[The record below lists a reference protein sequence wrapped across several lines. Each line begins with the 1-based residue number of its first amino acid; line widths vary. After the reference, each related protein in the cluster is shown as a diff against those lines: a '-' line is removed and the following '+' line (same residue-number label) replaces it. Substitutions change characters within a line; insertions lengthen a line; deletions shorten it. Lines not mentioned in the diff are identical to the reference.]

1 MTAQPNALLLLDP
14 SLDCPFWQLGLPL
27 FADKQTITARCKD
40 LLYKSQA
47 NQDGEPALC
56 KVRYA
61 YLRDAQDRA
70 LAMYDSPEVTH
81 ARACAKGYSR
91 TEVDKRIVHAERMR
105 KAYEKV
111 FMEDRRAGYNREI
124 NMETEARRMSRNEK
138 LQCKDCKRREACRKS
153 LVDVDLGAEKIGGAK
168 LVLHDRSTL
177 TETDTADAASQHV
190 TPVAEASMQTVET
203 VPPPRKRRKPSA
215 PEDRQQMRVQVR
227 EFVRAYAQ
235 VKAGAFVACS
245 DFLEGF
251 RRAQGLEEVVDVKLF
266 YEDLKAEIERAFAG
280 TDVTNAVRNRSRGYR
295 GLLLAEHED
304 D

>member
-70 LAMYDSPEVTH
+70 LAMYDSPEITH

-111 FMEDRRAGYNREI
+111 FMDELVGVDDPATRLSNITCRAMLRRG
-124 NMETEARRMSRNEK
+124 
-138 LQCKDCKRREACRKS
+138 L
-153 LVDVDLGAEKIGGAK
+153 
-168 LVLHDRSTL
+168 
-177 TETDTADAASQHV
+177 
-190 TPVAEASMQTVET
+190 
-203 VPPPRKRRKPSA
+203 
-215 PEDRQQMRVQVR
+215 
-227 EFVRAYAQ
+227 
-235 VKAGAFVACS
+235 
-245 DFLEGF
+245 GF
-251 RRAQGLEEVVDVKLF
+251 RFICPAPLPLPSVLNEV
-266 YEDLKAEIERAFAG
+266 
-280 TDVTNAVRNRSRGYR
+280 
-295 GLLLAEHED
+295 
-304 D
+304 